1 MIYHTNNEFPF
12 NNLYLSTP
20 VELNKDMHFSKIKI
34 NNDNDVLVQFPKC
47 FCNRIVNKYNKKFVD
62 LTFDIHNEKL
72 IKWIASINKVIKYLI
87 FQKNNEWYDTF
98 ISLEIINDNYMNF
111 SKKYNDKNIVIKI
124 LINDDELKK
133 ITCYDENG
141 STKQFND
148 ISCNTPITPLL
159 ELVGIKITEKNF
171 LVILKFNQIMVMEEK
186 NIKINNKIQINNKE
200 DVDSYSSSYES
211 SDDNEYESNEDNDD
225 TDTDEDDDEGF
236 NINDILEESD
246 DNVLNLEMLNN
257 LSESEYSTDEEDLEL
272 FEDDLENKE
281 TTQKT
286 QTKDLENKET
296 TQKTQTEDLENK
308 ETTQEIQTEDLE
320 NKETTQ
326 EIQTE
331 DLENKEI
338 TQEIQTEDLE
348 NKEITQEIQTEDLE
362 NKEITQEIQTEDLE
376 NKENN
381 ENNDKDIKN
390 KNLKMNNTLEKDKL
404 VNLENVKPKTLE
416 NTKYLEEVN
425 ISNIIYKNNDD
436 IRIKAP
442 KNIYYDLYFKA
453 KKIAEEKKKESIRA
467 FFELNQIKDILI
479 EKKY

>member
-348 NKEITQEIQTEDLE
+348 NKE
-362 NKEITQEIQTEDLE
+362 
-376 NKENN
+376 NN